1 MLLILARHGNTFNKG
16 EKIYRVG
23 NANDLPL
30 VEKGL
35 EQAQTFAKVLLEKNI
50 KPVAVYCG
58 PLQRTRKFAEIIV
71 SGLDLHESPIV
82 DERLNELNY
91 GVWAGLDDEA
101 IREKVGADFDG
112 WEKHGRWPQNSKWP
126 ETEKEV
132 VHQVRSFAKSLAE
145 KYNPEDVVIVVS
157 SSGKLRYFLKLIEN
171 EFEDRIKSG
180 NIKVGTG
187 NACIVAYDRSKFELV
202 AWNIN
207 VVEL

>member
-16 EKIYRVG
+16 EKTYRVG
-23 NANDLPL
+23 NSNDLPL
-30 VEKGL
+30 VENGVA
-35 EQAQTFAKVLLEKNI
+35 QAQTFAKVLLEKNI
-50 KPVAVYCG
+50 KPAAVYCG

-71 SGLDLHESPIV
+71 SGLDLHEQPIV

-101 IREKVGADFDG
+101 IREKVGLDFDG
-112 WEKHGRWPQNSKWP
+112 WEKYGKWPQNSKWP
-126 ETEKEV
+126 EVENEV
-132 VHQVRSFAKSLAE
+132 VQQVRSFAKHLVE
-145 KYNPEDVVIVVS
+145 KYNPEDVVLAVS
-157 SSGKLRYFLKLIEN
+157 SSGKLRYFLKLIKN

-187 NACIVAYDRSKFELV
+187 NACVIAYDRSKFELI

-207 VVEL
+207 VEEL